1 MSACT
6 YPYIG
11 VADAFVVEARACKR
25 ALCFAFDMGSRKIIL
40 EGDSVTIIKRHFV
53 RREVN
58 RVAHALAMDGPQRH
72 TSCFWVEEAP
82 DSVEK
87 LVE

>member
-40 EGDSVTIIKRHFV
+40 EGDSVTIIKR
-53 RREVN
+53 
-58 RVAHALAMDGPQRH
+58 L
-72 TSCFWVEEAP
+72 
-82 DSVEK
+82 K
-87 LVE
+87 

>member
-25 ALCFAFDMGSRKIIL
+25 ALCFAFDMGSRKII
-40 EGDSVTIIKRHFV
+40 HFV